1 MTDKDFELLHRFL
14 DGELSGEEASEFE
27 ARLENSPELAGEREE
42 LMQVSALLREEIS
55 TEVDA
60 VDFSNFYAG
69 IEAQLATEVFDA
81 RVAEEPAPTLAREPV
96 EPSFMDRARAW
107 FQRSWTPLL
116 VGAAAAAAVAVWV
129 MRDTQ
134 PTNSAPLNGPVYV
147 DAVSNQG
154 NQTVLISMPAENE
167 GATVIWLLDEEA
179 EGTQPLEGEDPI

>member
-1 MTDKDFELLHRFL
+1 MTDQDFELLHRFL
-14 DGELSGEEASEFE
+14 DGELSAEQASEFE

-42 LMQVSALLREEIS
+42 LMQVSALLREDIS

-60 VDFSNFYAG
+60 VDFSSFYAG
-69 IEAQLATEVFDA
+69 IEAQLAGDVFDA
-81 RVAEEPAPTLAREPV
+81 AEEPAPVLAREPV
-96 EPSFMDRARAW
+96 APSLMDRARAW
-107 FQRSWTPLL
+107 FQQSWRPLL
-116 VGAAAAAAVAVWV
+116 VGAAAAAAVAVWIV
-129 MRDTQ
+129 RDTQ

-179 EGTQPLEGEDPI
+179 EGTQPLDGEDPI